1 METTIIALEKSMTN
15 NKIYI
20 KDIKEKLAKIENL
33 LREFMKETPVTT
45 NEVDNNTVMNKEIH
59 DSEDNI
65 EASNDFICQLC
76 DEIFLNT
83 TMLNELMANHNVIP
97 QLDGNNE
104 NENRTMENDDSIND
118 KSENNQNEDSITKN
132 YDPESLKKILDVPK
146 IEVNRVLASQLDYF
160 KTSFPSKPP

>member
-1 METTIIALEKSMTN
+1 
-15 NKIYI
+15 
-20 KDIKEKLAKIENL
+20 
-33 LREFMKETPVTT
+33 MKGTPVTT
-45 NEVDNNTVMNKEIH
+45 NEVDHNTVINKEIH

-65 EASNDFICQLC
+65 EASNDFICHFC

-83 TMLNELMANHNVIP
+83 TMLNEHMANHNVIP

-132 YDPESLKKILDVPK
+132 YDLETLKRILDVHK
-146 IEVNRVLASQLDYF
+146 LEINRVLVSQLEYF